1 MPSSRGSFWPRDQTC
16 SYCLLPWQAGSLPLV
31 PPGKPICGSW
41 PCCLVTVTS
50 DSSATPWAVA
60 TRLLCPW
67 DFPGK
72 NTGVGYHFLLQG
84 IFLTQGSNQSLW
96 RLLHRRAD
104 SLLLYHLGSLV
115 VQWLGIRL
123 PMRGTWVPFLL
134 QKDPPICFQ
143 ATEPVHSNY

>member
-1 MPSSRGSFWPRDQTC
+1 MSVSFVILWPVAHQAPLSMGFPRQEHWSGLPFPSLRN
-16 SYCLLPWQAGSLPLV
+16 LPHSGIEPASPVSPALTGGFFTTV
-31 PPGKPICGSW
+31 PPWNPICGSW

-84 IFLTQGSNQSLW
+84 IYLTQGLKPGLVHCRQTLY
-96 RLLHRRAD
+96 LLSHQ
-104 SLLLYHLGSLV
+104 GSPSQYNL
-115 VQWLGIRL
+115 IS
-123 PMRGTWVPFLL
+123 
-134 QKDPPICFQ
+134 K
-143 ATEPVHSNY
+143 